1 MARRL
6 VVKVTCGAEAPE
18 RLSQALTVAATAV
31 ASGVETSLWLTGD
44 AVWLGVAGRVPDLAL
59 AHSTP
64 LADLVEAVLV
74 GGQVTVCTQCA
85 VRRGITEADLAPGA
99 RIAGAATFLAESLA
113 DDTQALVYSSGQTR
127 APDGGAVSWQG

>member
-18 RLSQALTVAATAV
+18 RISQALTVAATAV

-44 AVWLGVAGRVPDLAL
+44 AVWLGVAGRVPDLGL
-59 AHSTP
+59 EHSTP
-64 LADLVEAVLV
+64 LSDLVDAVLA

-85 VRRGITEADLAPGA
+85 VRRGIEEADLAPGA
-99 RIAGAATFLAESLA
+99 RIAGAATFLAEALA
-113 DDTQALVYSSGQTR
+113 DDTQALVY
-127 APDGGAVSWQG
+127 